1 MGMRSQANLTGGGV
15 FYSREWGISGWMLEN
30 LSFLFLSMLCWVTL
44 GDVPEPYFLAIIAAC
59 RVQMTPLAPKR
70 GT

>member
-1 MGMRSQANLTGGGV
+1 
-15 FYSREWGISGWMLEN
+15 MLEN